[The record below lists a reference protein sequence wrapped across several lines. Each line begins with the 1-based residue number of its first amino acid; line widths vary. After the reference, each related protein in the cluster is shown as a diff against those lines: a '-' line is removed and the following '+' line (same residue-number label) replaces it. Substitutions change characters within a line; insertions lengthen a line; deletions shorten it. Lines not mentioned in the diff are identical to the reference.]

1 MENLININQESVGS
15 KIYNIRGEK
24 VMLDFDLAEI
34 YGYTVGAFNR
44 QVRNNIEKFDADFR
58 FQLTKEEYQNLKC
71 NFCISSFG
79 LEQSDSLRH
88 RSELSSWGGD
98 RHLPY
103 AFTEQGIYML
113 MTVLHG
119 DLATRQSKAL
129 IRIFHAM
136 KNYILESNN
145 YSLVSQVI
153 ENKNDIRQ
161 IRAELS
167 ETLKKSDI
175 SPILLNF
182 STDVQSEFVFLNGEL
197 AKATETYIDICSKAK
212 KSIYIIDD
220 YVGIKTLR
228 QLRGVGKDVEITV
241 FSDNKA
247 NTLRK
252 SDYDDFRKEYPGVR
266 IKFVKTNGLIHDRFI
281 VIDSGDEAEKY
292 YHLGASIKD
301 TGSKVSM
308 IDVLSEGVAKN
319 ALKKVLENAEKNEML
334 KLR

>member
-34 YGYTVGAFNR
+34 YGYTTSAFNR
-44 QVRNNIEKFDADFR
+44 QIKNNLDRFDEDFR
-58 FQLTKEEYQNLKC
+58 FRLTEDEYRLVCKN
-71 NFCISSFG
+71 CIAKNG
-79 LEQSDSLRH
+79 R
-88 RSELSSWGGD
+88 GGN
-98 RHLPY
+98 RFVPY

-113 MTVLHG
+113 MTVLKG
-119 DLATRQSKAL
+119 DMAIQQSKTL
-129 IRIFHAM
+129 IRLFRSM
-136 KNYILESNN
+136 KDYIIEKYD

-153 ENKNDIRQ
+153 ENKNDIKR
-161 IRAELS
+161 IRAELG

-197 AKATETYIDICSKAK
+197 AKATETYIDIYSKAK
-212 KSIYIIDD
+212 KSIYIVDD

-241 FSDNKA
+241 FSDNKV

-252 SDYDDFRKEYPGVR
+252 SDYDDFRKEYPDVR

-308 IDVLSEGVAKN
+308 INVLSEGVAKN

-334 KLR
+334 RLR